1 MISKI
6 DYNIIDKIFNLKLV
20 LKDKKD
26 KIKLSEYT
34 EYIPM
39 FDIYSLGIYP
49 IKNVNIHTRLS
60 DSHYRFIN
68 DEIYNWIKNMLD
80 NNIDTE
86 KKDLLKKNLKI
97 LDNYILDVLY
107 ETSINTFFKYSP
119 KFGLDVSICK
129 RNSFHPLFTH
139 INPYYTRTELIKL
152 GLNMN
157 VIKEVDRVELL
168 DKELHYKICKTVSK
182 NDIDIETIKLH
193 SEIILNNNS
202 IPAVNYYSLI
212 GSFIINNILRKN
224 ELNKLNQINYNYLI
238 KMLDTIKRTPSFE
251 KDYYFYR
258 FLWDDSFIKKLE
270 IGNIFEDKG
279 FISCTRDPFYA
290 PGLEKSF
297 GLILMKINIP
307 KNKKGLCLFIE
318 NYSLFKSEEEVIL
331 APNSKLK
338 LISKD
343 DNFKYYHINPKF
355 ERLVDKKYEFE
366 LVGNDMDILD
376 QELKKMKI
384 GNNLKNID
392 IELIKLDSDIMYNR
406 LKEFVKNYTINSNFK
421 MDDQILYVSWF
432 DSGSSYSDFYYN
444 KNDKGLLF
452 SIYEN
457 DVLITT
463 IECGRIMV
471 VNYLNKYVYGTT
483 KKLYNIYFNLGR
495 ILGYHNCLIYQS
507 YNNYNENDIFKT
519 SIKYNFDLYDYF
531 KNSKYI
537 LNNNEKYEYGLI
549 KLKNLGDRMINNK
562 LTNNQQMNLKDLY
575 IDIIENR
582 FELYPKLEEFI
593 NNLVN
598 LDNLKIFNTT
608 NLNIFNY
615 WLEKDIEIPNY
626 QEGYKLEENYSII
639 FNRKR
644 YRSFM
649 LNSKIKN

>member
-1 MISKI
+1 MKI
-6 DYNIIDKIFNLKLV
+6 DFNIINKIFSLDLV

-34 EYIPM
+34 EFIPM
-39 FDIYSLGIYP
+39 FDIYSLGVYP

-80 NNIDTE
+80 NDIDKD
-86 KKDLLKKNLKI
+86 KKDILKKNLKI

-139 INPYYTRTELIKL
+139 IPPYYTRTELIKL

-168 DKELHYKICKTVSK
+168 DKDLHYKICKTVSK
-182 NDIDIETIKLH
+182 NDIDIDTLKTHFELIMK
-193 SEIILNNNS
+193 NNA
-202 IPAVNYYSLI
+202 IHAVNYYSLI

-224 ELNKLNQINYNYLI
+224 EINKLNQINYNYLL
-238 KMLDTIKRTPSFE
+238 KMINTMKKTPSFT

-258 FLWDDSFIKKLE
+258 FLWDDKFINNMKP
-270 IGNIFEDKG
+270 GDTFEDKG

-318 NYSLFKSEEEVIL
+318 NFSLFKKEEEVIL
-331 APNSKLK
+331 APNSKLR
-338 LISKD
+338 LISRD

-355 ERLVDKKYEFE
+355 ERLVDRKYEFE
-366 LVGNDMDILD
+366 LVDNDIESL
-376 QELKKMKI
+376 ENI
-384 GNNLKNID
+384 LKNYKPQSVS
-392 IELIKLDSDIMYNR
+392 KLNETVKLNSENMYNR
-406 LKEFVKNYTINSNFK
+406 LKEFVNSYTKNGVVEIDKYLVYT
-421 MDDQILYVSWF
+421 SWF
-432 DSGSSYSDFYYN
+432 DSATSYSDFYYN
-444 KNDKGLLF
+444 KNDRGLLF

-457 DVLITT
+457 DLLISS

-471 VNYLNKYVYGTT
+471 VNYINKYIYGNT
-483 KKLYNIYFNLGR
+483 KKLYNIYFILGR
-495 ILGYHNCLIYQS
+495 VLGYHNCLIYQS
-507 YNNYNENDIFKT
+507 YVNNKNINIFTISNKYNYDMYNYFKTGKYDLNNYEK
-519 SIKYNFDLYDYF
+519 YDY
-531 KNSKYI
+531 
-537 LNNNEKYEYGLI
+537 GMI
-549 KLKNLGDRMINNK
+549 KLNNLGDRIVNHK
-562 LTNNQQMNLKDLY
+562 LTENKDKTIREMY
-575 IDIIENR
+575 IDIVENK
-582 FELYPKLEEFI
+582 FEKYPKLEEYIDKLI
-593 NNLVN
+593 NAEKTNLA
-598 LDNLKIFNTT
+598 FTT
-608 NLNIFNY
+608 NLDIYTYWQNKDVDYVNY
-615 WLEKDIEIPNY
+615 E
-626 QEGYKLEENYSII
+626 EGFRLEENYSII

-644 YRSFM
+644 YRFRM
-649 LNSKIKN
+649 